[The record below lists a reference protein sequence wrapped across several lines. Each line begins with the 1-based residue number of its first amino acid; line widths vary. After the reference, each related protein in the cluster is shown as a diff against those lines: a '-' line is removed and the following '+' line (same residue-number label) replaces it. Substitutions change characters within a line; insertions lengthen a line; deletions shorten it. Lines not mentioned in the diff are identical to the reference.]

1 MATVKNFGL
10 FQWVTQKYYNVVR
23 QSFNINKP
31 YFNALRVK
39 HYKEEF
45 TSKYNE
51 NLFVDQDKNSGK
63 SLINEILFNR
73 DHFRN
78 LAYRLQLLEDQIGY
92 FKIDYPNLKSL
103 LEVEKIEIN
112 KSSKQYQQ
120 LEFLTSTCENIL
132 KKIKS
137 NNVLIEDENLKL
149 PIHFQKISSSNLESP
164 EEFNFEKLD
173 EYKPEYRFI
182 EDEPS
187 VKTAV
192 TIVFTRLSKITTQLK
207 AVNKLVD
214 PHEDSQIKIIHGNA
228 GMGKSNFS
236 AFVYSELRNQDN
248 PAIIISGKSFNGD
261 PDSFDTIFMKNLEVP
276 KNYKIEE
283 VLDLLNEYGKKLK
296 RRVTIIIDGLN
307 ETSYAHDGFSKLWE
321 NSLDIFIKTIESYP
335 YLYLVTTLR
344 TSYISRIWVKNS
356 IPYEQIELNGFKRH
370 KLDQLILK
378 YFKEYKI
385 NTETVGESDFFYFNT
400 PLYLDLYCQM
410 LNGDKTETV
419 EPLLGMEGFKQVFD
433 NYVNNLAYKTYQKLN
448 LGTVDQVHEGIGRVS
463 QAMIK
468 ELNAFVPKMQ
478 FMEEMQG
485 RFIDTIIG
493 SIGHEILQEY
503 LIYLDENI
511 ANKDVIVHTQ
521 QEVGGYLIA
530 KSLIADYGNVDAVV
544 QSQFFQDSILGNS
557 GHFHQLKD
565 DILKFLIAESNANS
579 LLYRDHVNL
588 ELVKKFTTLN
598 LLRTK
603 KSAESETLVSVL
615 RSAEFS
621 VSEVRTLINDTSSSV
636 YDLEANINFL
646 FIRDVLLKINNY
658 QVDFSW
664 TLHIYNNHYDYSEFI
679 MHFINHPED
688 LEGNE
693 KDTIIIELAIWIL
706 ETTIRELRDKS
717 TRFLLQY
724 FSKHPIQILP
734 IVIEYSS
741 SNRTYIMERL
751 SLVCYGVCLRLQNN
765 ESFIQDQLN
774 EIASSLYTLQFS
786 AEPSNPTYN
795 YIVIDSYKHIID
807 LAILKGVFELNADEL
822 DRLSKYLFNKYDWF
836 EITDED
842 RTAVP
847 IANNWGL
854 STNPDPLAGD
864 FVHYTIPRLD
874 NRDYE
879 TRLDN
884 TANIYKEIIR
894 LGYVSDDKSLNDR
907 EQSFYFGTSLIG
919 GNLKVD
925 RLGKKYSWIAYFNY
939 AGNLLN
945 QNKLG
950 VWSEEDSS
958 FEKHYNRLSDT
969 EIEPSYVENKPFA
982 GRVIQSDFFEKR
994 ALDDGRWVNA
1004 ENYNILDSH
1013 YVREEY
1019 SLLYA
1024 FVDQKLDEKFKT
1036 RSWVQANSY
1045 FVNKDQ
1051 VLEHIAEIENTEF
1064 GWNHDLHGSGSL
1076 SKVYFG
1082 ELYWADNIPTM
1093 KKDSKSI
1100 PLPGTKEITR
1110 KINHFEVRESG
1121 KFNFEDVGK
1130 EVTETVNDTCYFEY
1144 EPTLIDFLWESDSK
1158 QIPSLRCDVPAPNI
1172 GKHLKL
1178 TVDSV
1183 NTKILDSNLE
1193 LCFKEY
1199 FSEYELNSEK
1209 FQYFRTD
1216 LLEKYLVET
1225 NQILMYQ
1232 LKQHTYDQAT
1242 DAQHN
1247 EHFRG
1252 MQFVFS
1258 PLNR

>member
-1 MATVKNFGL
+1 MAIVKNFGL
-10 FQWVTQKYYNVVR
+10 FQWVTQKYYHIFR
-23 QSFNINKP
+23 QPFTIDKD
-31 YFNALRVK
+31 YFIALNAI
-39 HYKEEF
+39 HYNEEF

-51 NLFVDQDKNSGK
+51 NLFVDQDKNSGQA
-63 SLINEILFNR
+63 LVNEILFNK

-78 LAYRLQLLEDQIGY
+78 LAYKLQLLEDLIDD
-92 FKIDYPNLKSL
+92 FNIDYQNLKSL
-103 LEVEKIEIN
+103 LDVEKIEIN
-112 KSSKQYQQ
+112 KSSKQYKQ
-120 LEFLTSTCENIL
+120 LDFLTNTSHNIL
-132 KKIKS
+132 KTIKL
-137 NNVLIEDENLKL
+137 NNDIIDDENLKL
-149 PIHFQKISSSNLESP
+149 PIHFHKIDNSNLESP
-164 EEFNFEKLD
+164 EEFNFQRLE
-173 EYKPEYRFI
+173 EYKPDYRFI
-182 EDEPS
+182 EQEPS
-187 VKTAV
+187 IKYSVNV
-192 TIVFTRLSKITTQLK
+192 VFDRLSKIIRQLHTT
-207 AVNKLVD
+207 NKLIGL
-214 PHEDSQIKIIHGNA
+214 HNNNCIKIIHGNA

-236 AFVYSELRNQDN
+236 AFVYSELRNQDK
-248 PAIIISGKSFNGD
+248 PAMIISGKSFNGD
-261 PDSFDTIFMKNLEVP
+261 PDGFDTIFMENLAIP
-276 KNYKIEE
+276 KNYQIEE
-283 VLDLLNEYGKKLK
+283 VLDLLNEYGKQLK
-296 RRVTIIIDGLN
+296 CRVTIIIDGLN
-307 ETSYAHDGFSKLWE
+307 ETSYAHDGFSKIWE
-321 NSLDIFIKTIESYP
+321 NSLDTFIKAIDVYP
-335 YLYLVTTLR
+335 YLYLVATLR

-356 IPYEQIELNGFKRH
+356 IPYEQIELNGFKRD
-370 KLDQLILK
+370 KLDELILK

-385 NTETVGESDFFYFNT
+385 NTETVSESDFFYFNT

-410 LNGDKTETV
+410 LNGDKAVAV
-419 EPLLGMEGFKQVFD
+419 EPLLGLEGFKQVFD
-433 NYVNNLAYKTYQKLN
+433 NYVNNLADRTYQKLN

-478 FMEEMQG
+478 FMKGMQG

-530 KSLIADYGNVDAVV
+530 KSLIADNGNVDAVV
-544 QSQFFQDSILGNS
+544 QSQFFQDFILGNS

-565 DILKFLIAESNANS
+565 DILKFLIAESDANS
-579 LLYRDHVNL
+579 SLYKDHINL

-603 KSAESETLVSVL
+603 VSAESETLVSVL
-615 RSAEFS
+615 RSSEFS
-621 VSEVRTLINDTSSSV
+621 VSEVRTLINDTSNSV
-636 YDLEANINFL
+636 YDREANINFL
-646 FIRDVLLKINNY
+646 FIKDVLLKLNNY

-688 LEGNE
+688 LKGNE
-693 KDTIIIELAIWIL
+693 NDAIIVELAIWIL

-724 FSKHPIQILP
+724 FSKYPTQLLP
-734 IVIEYSS
+734 VIMEYSS

-751 SLVCYGVCLRLQNN
+751 AIVCYGVCLRLQND
-765 ESFIQDQLN
+765 ESFVQDQLN

-786 AEPSNPTYN
+786 AKPSNPTYN

-822 DRLSKYLFNKYDWF
+822 DRLSKYLFNKHDWF
-836 EITDED
+836 EITDAD
-842 RTAVP
+842 RNSVP

-884 TANIYKEIIR
+884 TANIFKEIIR

-925 RLGKKYSWIAYFNY
+925 RLGKKYSWMAYFNY

-958 FEKHYNRLSDT
+958 YERHYNRLSDT
-969 EIEPSYVENKPFA
+969 EIEPSHVENKPIDERF
-982 GRVIQSDFFEKR
+982 IQTDFFENR
-994 ALDDGRWVNA
+994 ALDDGGWINVG
-1004 ENYNILDSH
+1004 NYNVLDGH
-1013 YVREEY
+1013 YEREEY

-1051 VLEHIAEIENTEF
+1051 VLEHIAEIENREF
-1064 GWNHDLHGSGSL
+1064 DWNHDLHGSGSL

-1082 ELYWADNIPTM
+1082 ELYWADNVPTM

-1100 PLPGTKEITR
+1100 PLLGKKEITR

-1158 QIPSLRCDVPAPNI
+1158 QIPSLRCDVLAPNI

-1209 FQYFRTD
+1209 FHYLRTD
-1216 LLEKYLVET
+1216 LLKKYLVET
-1225 NQILMYQ
+1225 NQMLMYQ

-1242 DAQHN
+1242 DTHH